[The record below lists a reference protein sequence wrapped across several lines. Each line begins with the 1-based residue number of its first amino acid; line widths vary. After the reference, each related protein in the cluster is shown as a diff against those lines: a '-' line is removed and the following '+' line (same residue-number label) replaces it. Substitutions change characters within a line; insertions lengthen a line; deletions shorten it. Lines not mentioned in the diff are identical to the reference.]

1 VAKGATYKDSG
12 VDIQAGYKF
21 VNLIKPYA
29 QSTSR
34 SEVMTDIGSFGG
46 FFRLGSYKDPVL
58 VSGTDG
64 VGTKLKLAFIMD
76 KHDTI
81 GIDVVA
87 YCVND
92 IICHG
97 VEPIFFLDYLACGKL
112 DPEKMALVVKG
123 VADGCVDAGCALIG
137 GETAEMPGFYP
148 EDEYDLAGFAVGV
161 VERDRLIDG
170 SKVKEGDV
178 ILALRSTGLQSSGFS
193 LVRKVFVGNKD
204 WPMDKYVPEFKQ
216 TLGEELLTP
225 TQVYAKPLMELWNG
239 LDVHGIANISGGGL
253 PENLPRALPEG
264 LRAVVDA
271 NSWQVPPVF
280 KVLQEVGG
288 ITTDEMYNTFNM
300 GVGMVV
306 YLDAQ
311 DVERAQEI
319 LRNHQVESFVIGEI
333 IEGKKGIDLNIGR

>member
-1 VAKGATYKDSG
+1 
-12 VDIQAGYKF
+12 
-21 VNLIKPYA
+21 
-29 QSTSR
+29 
-34 SEVMTDIGSFGG
+34 
-46 FFRLGSYKDPVL
+46 
-58 VSGTDG
+58 
-64 VGTKLKLAFIMD
+64 
-76 KHDTI
+76 
-81 GIDVVA
+81 
-87 YCVND
+87 
-92 IICHG
+92 
-97 VEPIFFLDYLACGKL
+97 
-112 DPEKMALVVKG
+112 
-123 VADGCVDAGCALIG
+123 
-137 GETAEMPGFYP
+137 
-148 EDEYDLAGFAVGV
+148 
-161 VERDRLIDG
+161 
-170 SKVKEGDV
+170 
-178 ILALRSTGLQSSGFS
+178 
-193 LVRKVFVGNKD
+193 
-204 WPMDKYVPEFKQ
+204 

>member
-1 VAKGATYKDSG
+1 MAKGATYKDSG

-225 TQVYAKPLMELWNG
+225 TRVYAKPLMELWNG

>member
-1 VAKGATYKDSG
+1 MAKGATYKDSG

-29 QSTSR
+29 QSTSW

>member
-1 VAKGATYKDSG
+1 MAKGATYKDSG

-97 VEPIFFLDYLACGKL
+97 AEPIFFLDYLACGKL

-225 TQVYAKPLMELWNG
+225 TRVYAKPLMELWNG

>member
-1 VAKGATYKDSG
+1 MAKGATYKDSG